1 MAGVAAGSRLGNGL
15 TYIGAAPEADI
26 VVVKLKEAK
35 QYLRD
40 FFMVPGGV
48 PAYEET
54 DVMLGV
60 RYSDSFTEQFLRPVD
75 ICRGLGTSYGDHA

>member
-1 MAGVAAGSRLGNGL
+1 M
-15 TYIGAAPEADI
+15 
-26 VVVKLKEAK
+26 VVKLKEAK

-54 DVMLGV
+54 DIMLGV
-60 RYSDSFTEQFLRPVD
+60 RYADAPSGSKAPS
-75 ICRGLGTSYGDHA
+75 GPG